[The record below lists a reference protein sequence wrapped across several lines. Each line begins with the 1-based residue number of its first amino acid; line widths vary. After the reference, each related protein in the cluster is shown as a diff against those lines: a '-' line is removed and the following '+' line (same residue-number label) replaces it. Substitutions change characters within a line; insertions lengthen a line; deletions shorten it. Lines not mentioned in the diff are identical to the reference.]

1 MNRQIRAEVQAIDT
15 FKAAVL
21 QDADSG
27 YVPGAAP
34 KYSIADLHSLYS
46 SRLYKTILSITKS
59 PEDAEDALQETFL
72 RAWLAMHTFEGR
84 SMIYSWLTRIAMN
97 SAFEL
102 LRKRKNRGEIS
113 VDSQIDDNGEVFQ
126 FEIKDPSPNPEQLH
140 DLSQRRETLHKAIQK
155 LDDGLKQ
162 PLQMRINNEASAK
175 EIGKTLNISEGAV
188 KVRLHRARVRL
199 SALQETA

>member
-1 MNRQIRAEVQAIDT
+1 MNRQIRANVVSIDT
-15 FKAAVL
+15 FQSANLKEAG
-21 QDADSG
+21 S
-27 YVPGAAP
+27 AP
-34 KYSIADLHSLYS
+34 KAQTEPGYSIDELHARYS

-84 SMIYSWLTRIAMN
+84 STVYSWLTRIAMN

-102 LRKRKNRGEIS
+102 LRKRKNRAEIS
-113 VDSQIDDNGEVFQ
+113 VDSQMDDNGEVFQ
-126 FEIKDPSPNPEQLH
+126 LEIKDPSPNPEQLH
-140 DLSQRRETLHKAIQK
+140 DLSQRHETLQKSIQK
-155 LDDGLKQ
+155 LDDSLRK
-162 PLQMRINNEASAK
+162 PLQMRVNNEASAK

-199 SALQETA
+199 SSLQEIA